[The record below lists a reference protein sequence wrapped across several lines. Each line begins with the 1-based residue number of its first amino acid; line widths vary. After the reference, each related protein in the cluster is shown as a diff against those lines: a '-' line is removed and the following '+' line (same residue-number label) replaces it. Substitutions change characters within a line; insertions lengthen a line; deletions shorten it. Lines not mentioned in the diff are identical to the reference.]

1 MLAHLKISKNCIL
14 TDTNP
19 PKTEPMISGEKLCY
33 IEDNSQKKVMAK
45 LHIKARDF
53 LGLDKLK
60 PIFMG

>member
-45 LHIKARDF
+45 LHIKPETFQDWT
-53 LGLDKLK
+53 
-60 PIFMG
+60 IFMG